1 MKAQHKILA
10 CLFSLL
16 LLGSC
21 TSDWLEPEQPSKLD
35 PNNAY
40 STYTGCMGLVT
51 KLCKDLRAEVMGRN
65 TNIKWAYE
73 NSDLAVLVNGSP
85 RDLDGM
91 MVPSIGSKPKDL
103 WDNTYKSIT
112 RAAMLVTRSESLKG
126 SQEQKD
132 EIRAYGEFFLGYW
145 YFRLITTY
153 GDVPL
158 ITEARLPDLDPAAY
172 HQPDDRDARRRR
184 ETPSRNRP
192 RRQREPGG
200 RLHDPDEILPDE
212 R

>member
-1 MKAQHKILA
+1 MKAQHKFLA

-51 KLCKDLRAEVMGRN
+51 KLCKDLRPEVMGRN

-112 RAAMLVTRSESLKG
+112 AGGHARDPFREPQRFAGTRRTRSAPTASSSWATG
-126 SQEQKD
+126 
-132 EIRAYGEFFLGYW
+132 
-145 YFRLITTY
+145 TT
-153 GDVPL
+153 
-158 ITEARLPDLDPAAY
+158 A
-172 HQPDDRDARRRR
+172 
-184 ETPSRNRP
+184 
-192 RRQREPGG
+192 
-200 RLHDPDEILPDE
+200 
-212 R
+212 